1 MTSQGKKKQLVA
13 IIDDDV
19 ELCSLVGGI
28 LEDHDYEVMT
38 FADPFEA
45 LYSMP
50 KLLPDVVISDIN
62 MPKMDGYTFR
72 QRFLEDEHLRD
83 IPWIF
88 LTARRS
94 PEQRVEGIESG
105 SDAYVTKPF
114 LPRELVAIVKNVIQ
128 RLRKNR
134 PLPEIDPVTHCYSRD
149 FLERVPAL
157 LESTHPASTVCA
169 MIEIDQFKKI
179 SDGFGRPSGEMVL
192 SAVAD
197 IIHQNMR
204 REDILVRYGEEEF
217 FLILSGKDLAAG
229 ALVVE
234 RIRKNIASEVF
245 ENSSG
250 LQKFHVTVSAG
261 VSLALPGRP
270 LNDVVREADA
280 RLHYAQSHGHDQVAV
295 AM

>member
-13 IIDDDV
+13 ILDDDV

-134 PLPEIDPVTHCYSRD
+134 PLPRSPLKQRSRN
-149 FLERVPAL
+149 RNPQPQ
-157 LESTHPASTVCA
+157 H
-169 MIEIDQFKKI
+169 
-179 SDGFGRPSGEMVL
+179 R
-192 SAVAD
+192 
-197 IIHQNMR
+197 
-204 REDILVRYGEEEF
+204 
-217 FLILSGKDLAAG
+217 
-229 ALVVE
+229 
-234 RIRKNIASEVF
+234 
-245 ENSSG
+245 
-250 LQKFHVTVSAG
+250 
-261 VSLALPGRP
+261 RP
-270 LNDVVREADA
+270 LRDRCPLPLKNR
-280 RLHYAQSHGHDQVAV
+280 RRPPPGKRHLQ
-295 AM
+295 